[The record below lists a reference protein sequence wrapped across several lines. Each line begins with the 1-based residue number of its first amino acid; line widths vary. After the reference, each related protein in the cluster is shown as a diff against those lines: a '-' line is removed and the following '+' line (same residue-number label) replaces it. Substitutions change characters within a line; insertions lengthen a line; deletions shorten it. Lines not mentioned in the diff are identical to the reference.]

1 MPEHGNVDELIRQE
15 AVSYMHIPEDKY
27 SGIKQVVINRNKSK
41 NTIGGVK
48 WVRRKAVMLHL

>member
-1 MPEHGNVDELIRQE
+1 MPEHVNIDELIRQE

-48 WVRRKAVMLHL
+48 